1 MNDFENEVL
10 ERLARIE
17 AAVAAL
23 SGGRRP
29 AARGADGPAPG
40 TTADDADLDSKWGNP
55 AVRYDPKRWVG
66 PSFKGSFYSDCPPDY
81 LHELAGFL
89 EWQADKDEEK
99 GEDRFAAF
107 KRRDAARA
115 RGWAARNARKEAPLF
130 APADGVA
137 AAPPTRVPT
146 WDPSP
151 PTGGEE
157 VFDDDDSIPF

>member
-1 MNDFENEVL
+1 MSDFETEVL

-17 AAVAAL
+17 AAL
-23 SGGRRP
+23 SGLSAGPRP
-29 AARGADGPAPG
+29 ATRGAEGPAPG

-66 PSFKGSFYSDCPPDY
+66 PSFKGSFFSECPPDY

-89 EWQADKDEEK
+89 EWQADKDDQK
-99 GEDRFAAF
+99 GEERFAAF

-130 APADGVA
+130 APPGGWDA
-137 AAPPTRVPT
+137 ALSARAPTRE
-146 WDPSP
+146 PSP
-151 PTGGEE
+151 PTDGDL
-157 VFDDDDSIPF
+157 VFDDDIPF